1 MRYYN
6 LYALMPLA
14 EFSDK
19 KIPISTRRLR
29 EIRRLAEKAGKA
41 VHSNAAIHRE
51 DKKMI
56 LGVLAAAK
64 KMIDEVLQ
72 LELFSPD
79 QLE

>member
-1 MRYYN
+1 MS
-6 LYALMPLA
+6 LS
-14 EFSDK
+14 EFTDK
-19 KIPISTRRLR
+19 KIPISTRKLR
-29 EIRRLAEKAGKA
+29 AIRNLAEKAGRA
-41 VHSNAAIHRE
+41 IHSNAAIHRE

-72 LELFSPD
+72 LDLFSPD